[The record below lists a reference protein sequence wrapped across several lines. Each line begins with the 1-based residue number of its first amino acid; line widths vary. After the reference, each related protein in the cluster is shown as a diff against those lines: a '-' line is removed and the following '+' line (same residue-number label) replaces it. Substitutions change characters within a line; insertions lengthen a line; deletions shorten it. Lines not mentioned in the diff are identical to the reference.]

1 MGYNISGEAVMAIEW
16 TLFALAYCIVGLRI
30 GVRIARRQQ
39 KHVIISDCLL
49 IASAL
54 DCLGLIICDTW
65 TYSLGGMRYIPQGE
79 ALSAADMKNEVILDK
94 ISFASNY
101 FYDTGMYWPKAALIA
116 LYFKIIPSTMPR
128 LRTSLY
134 VVTGFV
140 VACAITTC
148 LLDTLWCAPNIASNW
163 SLEEGACSAFN
174 SLLVLQIDWAMNCF
188 SDVAIF
194 VLPFPL
200 LRHLHLN
207 RNQIY
212 GLLLTFTLGLATI
225 AVNLARFITIQTG
238 NNWNAVFIW
247 SMAEMA
253 VAIIVVSLP
262 ALKTLLRRKSKTST
276 TSKSYLDGQHYM
288 VTASRGRSVFARGD
302 PLDDEGSDVE
312 LNRVVG
318 ERDVIYKTKEVSVD
332 SRPIEDGDDGGPLG
346 LAWTN
351 NGYDG
356 GVGKAGV

>member
-1 MGYNISGEAVMAIEW
+1 MASKSPYQE
-16 TLFALAYCIVGLRI
+16 
-30 GVRIARRQQ
+30 
-39 KHVIISDCLL
+39 LL
-49 IASAL
+49 I
-54 DCLGLIICDTW
+54 
-65 TYSLGGMRYIPQGE
+65 
-79 ALSAADMKNEVILDK
+79 
-94 ISFASNY
+94 
-101 FYDTGMYWPKAALIA
+101 
-116 LYFKIIPSTMPR
+116 
-128 LRTSLY
+128 
-134 VVTGFV
+134 
-140 VACAITTC
+140 
-148 LLDTLWCAPNIASNW
+148 PNNP
-163 SLEEGACSAFN
+163 
-174 SLLVLQIDWAMNCF
+174 V
-188 SDVAIF
+188 F
-194 VLPFPL
+194 VLPFLL

-212 GLLLTFTLGLATI
+212 GLLVTFALGLATI

-262 ALKTLLRRKSKTST
+262 ALKTLLRRKNKTST
-276 TSKSYLDGQHYM
+276 ASKSYSDGHHYI
-288 VTASRGRSVFARGD
+288 VTASRQRSMLGRGY

-312 LNRVVG
+312 LNRVG
-318 ERDVIYKTKEVSVD
+318 KRDVIYKTKEVSVD

>member
-1 MGYNISGEAVMAIEW
+1 
-16 TLFALAYCIVGLRI
+16 I
-30 GVRIARRQQ
+30 G
-39 KHVIISDCLL
+39 
-49 IASAL
+49 
-54 DCLGLIICDTW
+54 DTW

-79 ALSAADMKNEVILDK
+79 ALSAADTKNEVILDK

-134 VVTGFV
+134 VITGFV

-212 GLLLTFTLGLATI
+212 GLLLTFALGLATI

-262 ALKTLLRRKSKTST
+262 ALKT
-276 TSKSYLDGQHYM
+276 
-288 VTASRGRSVFARGD
+288 
-302 PLDDEGSDVE
+302 
-312 LNRVVG
+312 
-318 ERDVIYKTKEVSVD
+318 
-332 SRPIEDGDDGGPLG
+332 
-346 LAWTN
+346 
-351 NGYDG
+351 
-356 GVGKAGV
+356 